1 MGVHSVWHSLLAL
14 HHRIDAL
21 LRHCERLEARLDTA
35 MRLTLLQQQVAE
47 LKAELEALKAAP
59 RQIVIEKLENRVDT
73 LTVNTLNGILNVGI
87 AHNAALPVDPQL
99 LVGNRPLADLVNP
112 EEGTAPSP
120 HAPIDTRR
128 TGFPL
133 PPHRRTEENRMPNTK
148 SNPMRE
154 RASAPTIAVGTI
166 AVNQI
171 RETGS
176 LNIGHTRIVRLL
188 PIPTREPPSSPRPQA
203 HPNADRR
210 EQP

>member
-1 MGVHSVWHSLLAL
+1 MGVHPVWHSLLAL

-99 LVGNRPLADLVNP
+99 LVSNRPLADLVNP

-120 HAPIDTRR
+120 HAPIDT
-128 TGFPL
+128 
-133 PPHRRTEENRMPNTK
+133 PPDGVPPAAPSPNGGKPDAQHETEPDAGK
-148 SNPMRE
+148 GE
-154 RASAPTIAVGTI
+154 RADHRG
-166 AVNQI
+166 
-171 RETGS
+171 
-176 LNIGHTRIVRLL
+176 GHHRCQPDPRNGL
-188 PIPTREPPSSPRPQA
+188 PEHRA
-203 HPNADRR
+203 HADRAASSD
-210 EQP
+210 PHA

>member
-1 MGVHSVWHSLLAL
+1 MHPVWHSLLAL

-21 LRHCERLEARLDTA
+21 LRHCERLETRLDTT

-99 LVGNRPLADLVNP
+99 LVSNRPLADLVNP

-120 HAPIDTRR
+120 HAPIDT
-128 TGFPL
+128 
-133 PPHRRTEENRMPNTK
+133 PPDGVPPAAPSPNGGKPDAQHETEPDAEK
-148 SNPMRE
+148 
-154 RASAPTIAVGTI
+154 SAPTIAVGTI

-171 RETGS
+171 LETGS

-188 PIPTREPPSSPRPQA
+188 PIATRKMPSSPRPQA